1 MVGSSG
7 RKFESSAVRSH
18 RLLPYQA
25 SANKRQPT
33 GPSSR
38 RRFEGRCS
46 MLSEV
51 TWWRR
56 RKRVS
61 VCSTVREAKPSWHS
75 TLYDSCF
82 CVHGNSG
89 CTPRRCRHL
98 SSPSRQSS
106 DLSSSWPQVHWHGR
120 SPNDDEA
127 ATEGQC
133 EPPQAVWAAECTVGW
148 RGRRDGRGA
157 CGTFMAGS
165 EGSCRERR
173 FMPGANPS
181 LSSPRP
187 YIAPPLPRFLSLLP
201 PPCLQIH
208 PSSRP
213 QTSLPRSP

>member
-1 MVGSSG
+1 M
-7 RKFESSAVRSH
+7 
-18 RLLPYQA
+18 
-25 SANKRQPT
+25 
-33 GPSSR
+33 
-38 RRFEGRCS
+38 
-46 MLSEV
+46 
-51 TWWRR
+51 
-56 RKRVS
+56 S

-106 DLSSSWPQVHWHGR
+106 DLPSSWPPGTLARPQPERRRSRHRRTVRAAASGVGCRVQSGLARTERWAGGVWDVHGR
-120 SPNDDEA
+120 
-127 ATEGQC
+127 
-133 EPPQAVWAAECTVGW
+133 VGGILP
-148 RGRRDGRGA
+148 RKKVHA
-157 CGTFMAGS
+157 
-165 EGSCRERR
+165 
-173 FMPGANPS
+173 GANPS